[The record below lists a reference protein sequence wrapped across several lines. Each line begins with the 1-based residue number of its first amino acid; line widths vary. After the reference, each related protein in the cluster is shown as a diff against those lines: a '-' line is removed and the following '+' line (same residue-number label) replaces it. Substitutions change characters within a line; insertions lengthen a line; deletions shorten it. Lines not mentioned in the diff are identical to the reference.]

1 MEQKTKKKKG
11 YAGLIALAVV
21 LLLLSAAAL
30 ILEKTDAGYFLKCH
44 ISKAPRMRC
53 EVILNAD
60 GLPCSLTSEQVTGLP
75 MDNGE
80 ENTIS
85 DFESDASGCTFRCSG
100 GEYGEQPFRITFSC
114 GDGKT
119 AVIPVRPIVA
129 SSWEM
134 SDVTVVISADS
145 EQETYSYQIM
155 LRVNGEL
162 HTRSGEAKF
171 DDETGIKVG
180 NV

>member
-1 MEQKTKKKKG
+1 MEKQKSKKG
-11 YAGLIALAVV
+11 FAVLVTV
-21 LLLLSAAAL
+21 LLLAVAAAL
-30 ILEKTDAGYFLKCH
+30 GVFVFTMTDAGFFLKCH
-44 ISKAPRMRC
+44 LSKAPRMNC
-53 EVILNAD
+53 EILLNVD
-60 GLPCSLTSEQVTGLP
+60 GELYSLTEADVTALP
-75 MDNGE
+75 MANGV

-85 DFESDASGCTFRCSG
+85 DFSSDVSGCTFRCKG
-100 GEYGEQPFRITFSC
+100 GEYGEQPFQISFAY

-145 EQETYSYQIM
+145 EQETYSYQIT
-155 LRVNGEL
+155 LRVNGKAY
-162 HTRSGEAKF
+162 TRSGEAAF
-171 DDETGIKVG
+171 DDETGIKVS